1 MMPAMTLTDKEH
13 DRTTLKGEIE
23 MKKLTKLLAVS
34 ITGGLLLAGCMD
46 AEDVD
51 ENDLPA
57 VEEPADPADPADPG
71 DDPMDEDMEDDAGV
85 MEDDP
90 ADEELD
96 DDNNE

>member
-34 ITGGLLLAGCMD
+34 MTGGLLLAGCMD

-57 VEEPADPADPADPG
+57 VEEPADPAE
-71 DDPMDEDMEDDAGV
+71 DPMDEDMEDDAGV

>member
-1 MMPAMTLTDKEH
+1 MK
-13 DRTTLKGEIE
+13 

-34 ITGGLLLAGCMD
+34 MTGGLLLAGCMD
-46 AEDVD
+46 ADDVD

-57 VEEPADPADPADPG
+57 IEE
-71 DDPMDEDMEDDAGV
+71 PMDEEMEDDAGV

-96 DDNNE
+96 EETDE

>member
-57 VEEPADPADPADPG
+57 VEEPADPAE
-71 DDPMDEDMEDDAGV
+71 DPMDEDMEDDAGV

>member
-1 MMPAMTLTDKEH
+1 
-13 DRTTLKGEIE
+13 

-34 ITGGLLLAGCMD
+34 MTGGLLLAGCTD

-57 VEEPADPADPADPG
+57 VEEPADPAE
-71 DDPMDEDMEDDAGV
+71 DPMDEDMEDDAGV